1 MVRRSGVKRIR
12 LIVNPAARGDAAMA
26 LEASGLASGRPG
38 WEVEV
43 VHTEIRGHGVLL
55 GEAAAGE
62 GVDLVGSVGGD
73 GTAREVA
80 AGLAGSPTPM
90 LIVPAGTGNS
100 SYRELFGAVPWAELL
115 AAALGG
121 AAIRS
126 VDLNRV
132 EPTGELSLLGFS
144 CGWFAQIV
152 EAAAADETTVGA
164 AKYAAAAMA
173 TAAAP
178 TRFNAVV
185 ELDGEA
191 FAAGALGLV
200 AVGGAR
206 VRGGVFPVLPQSSLE
221 DGRLELL
228 AIDAVD
234 TEGFADLME
243 KVLQG
248 SDSGDPRVHRGS
260 GVTALIRSGEILP
273 VEVDGDLWDKH
284 AGETRIEVVPG
295 ALKVVAVPV

>member
-1 MVRRSGVKRIR
+1 VNRIR
-12 LIVNPAARGDAAMA
+12 LIVSPVARGDGASAG
-26 LEASGLASGRPG
+26 EASDLASGRPG

-55 GEAAAGE
+55 AEAAAGG

-100 SYRELFGAVPWAELL
+100 SYRELFGAVPWTQLL
-115 AAALGG
+115 AAALDG
-121 AAIRS
+121 AASRS

-152 EAAAADETTVGA
+152 EAAAADETSVGA

-178 TRFNAVV
+178 TSFNAEV
-185 ELDGEA
+185 ELDGEP
-191 FAAGALGLV
+191 FAGGGLGLV
-200 AVGGAR
+200 AGGGAR
-206 VRGGVFPVLPQSSLE
+206 VPGGLFPVLPQSSLE
-221 DGRLELL
+221 DWRLEVL
-228 AIDAVD
+228 ASHAV
-234 TEGFADLME
+234 AA
-243 KVLQG
+243 
-248 SDSGDPRVHRGS
+248 R
-260 GVTALIRSGEILP
+260 
-273 VEVDGDLWDKH
+273 
-284 AGETRIEVVPG
+284 
-295 ALKVVAVPV
+295 